1 MNSTL
6 ENPILS
12 MLCPGPMDVDER
24 PPVLQTVTYGLQ
36 HALAM
41 FSGTVFIR
49 KCYKSFES
57 RLKTEFSN

>member
-1 MNSTL
+1 
-6 ENPILS
+6 
-12 MLCPGPMDVDER
+12 MLCPGPMDVNER
-24 PPVLQTVTYGLQ
+24 PPVLQTVMYGLQ